1 MAKIKL
7 NLKIVREHSMT
18 YINRAPEQLLQ
29 TKFKKSKSV
38 AVIGARQVDKTIFE
52 IFKYLNAEKIGYN
65 QPSSLPYPTENPFEK
80 N

>member
-7 NLKIVREHSMT
+7 NLKIVGEHSMT

-52 IFKYLNAEKIGYN
+52 VFKYLNAEKIGYN